1 MRRRR
6 PLPAHA
12 ALRSNTLF
20 RWRSPGPARKASEPM
35 GGIAGIVN
43 IKGRPITD
51 LQRRLELQ
59 SSLLAHRGPD
69 GSGLWFSPR
78 QDAGFCHRRL
88 AIIDLTDHA
97 RQPMRA
103 PNGTVV
109 TYNGEI
115 YNYL

>member
-1 MRRRR
+1 MC
-6 PLPAHA
+6 
-12 ALRSNTLF
+12 
-20 RWRSPGPARKASEPM
+20 
-35 GGIAGIVN
+35 GIAGIVD
-43 IKGRPITD
+43 IKGRAIPD

-69 GSGLWFSPR
+69 GAGIWLSPR
-78 QDAGFCHRRL
+78 DDVGFCHRRL
-88 AIIDLTDHA
+88 AIIDFTEQA

-115 YNYL
+115 YNYLELRERLKR